1 MAKHILAIDQG
12 TTGST
17 ALIVSSEGETLG
29 RATNEF
35 RQHFPKLKSV
45 RDPSAGPLKRA

>member
-17 ALIVSSEGETLG
+17 ALVVALDGSTLG
-29 RATNEF
+29 RTTTEF
-35 RQHFPKLKSV
+35 PQHYPKPGWVSHDV
-45 RDPSAGPLKRA
+45 GE